1 MRAFIPYVFGIALI
15 LGAVFFRDHLS
26 ASIQDNDQYEGRKT
40 GSGMTLREIA
50 SRKLHHREN
59 GFSNPWNHGEDRRFF
74 DVLTWKLFSRNEF
87 RHLYRHER
95 VSPVDIDW
103 EPIARHRGLSVTF
116 ITHATVLIKD
126 GDASLL
132 IDPVLDG
139 LFWPIKNF
147 TPLAFDVSDMPE
159 PGYVLITHGHY
170 DHLDAGSIRRF
181 GRRSRFITPPGY
193 RELLWKYGA
202 ETVHELDWFDS
213 FPDGSREIILLPCS
227 HWTMRNPIT
236 GPNTALWGSYL
247 IRTKTGPVIYVS
259 GDLASFDRFAEIGR
273 EFDID
278 LAIFNLGAYEPRWFM
293 KHSHINPE
301 ETVRAFRELGAKRL
315 MVVHWGTFRLGDE
328 PVYLP
333 RLQIRE
339 EMERAGLSDR
349 LVDIRHGQTLFLTS
363 E

>member
-1 MRAFIPYVFGIALI
+1 MRAFIPYVFGIVFI
-15 LGAVFFRDHLS
+15 LGAAFFWTHLP
-26 ASIQDNDQYEGRKT
+26 ASSQDSGPCAGRKT
-40 GSGMTLREIA
+40 GRGMTLREIA
-50 SRKLHHREN
+50 GQKLHHRD
-59 GFSNPWNHGEDRRFF
+59 GAFADPWNSGGRRRFL
-74 DVLTWKLFSRNEF
+74 DVLKWKLFSRNEF
-87 RHLYRHER
+87 KHLYRYER

-103 EPIARHRGLSVTF
+103 NPVRRYPGLSVTF
-116 ITHATVLIKD
+116 ITHATVLIRD
-126 GDASLL
+126 EDASLL

-147 TPLAFDVSDMPE
+147 TPLAFDASDMPE
-159 PGYVLITHGHY
+159 PDYVLITHGHY
-170 DHLDAGSIRRF
+170 DHLDAGSTKRF
-181 GRRSRFITPPGY
+181 GRRSQFITPSGY
-193 RELLWKYGA
+193 QELLWKYGA

-213 FPDGSREIILLPCS
+213 FSDGSREIILLPCS

-259 GDLASFDRFAEIGR
+259 GDLSYFDRFEEVGC

-333 RLQIRE
+333 RQQIRE
-339 EMERAGLSDR
+339 EMDRAGLSDR
-349 LVDIRHGQTLFLTS
+349 LVDLRHGQTLFF
-363 E
+363 